1 MSASDPTEHAAA
13 YLEHDLPARWPAGS
27 VCPARVR
34 VRNLGARTW
43 QREPA
48 DGHGVALLVACDG
61 QVVALE
67 ALPRSAVEPAGEAS
81 FQLVLPVP
89 EAAGPHEYAF
99 DLVEHGVTV
108 FSAQGVA
115 KLRLTLEAVPETLLP
130 SERLAAAA
138 RRSSAWHYQPT
149 RGLHRG
155 RDGAR
160 YPLFVAEAR
169 GCRLTDA
176 DGREYLDYV
185 MGWGAA
191 LLGYAHPR
199 VQAAL
204 ARALGS
210 GAVLPFPVA
219 DEIAVAERLNAQ
231 FPGAGRVNFGKN
243 GSDVCTLAARLA
255 RVLSGRHTLLYSGY
269 HGWQDFWAEQAGFAQ
284 SGIPARAAPLIHR
297 FRMNDVQDFLR
308 LFEAH
313 RADLAAVFVEP
324 AGAVEG
330 EQGPLP
336 DADAAFLR
344 LLRAKTDEAGAL
356 LVFDEIMTGFR
367 YRSGS
372 VQQAVGV
379 VPDLTCLGKAL
390 GGGMPLSAL
399 VGRAELM
406 ERGMGRTHYGPTF
419 KGEAYSLAAA
429 RAALEVYREE
439 PVAEHVARFG
449 EALRSVIDEAARR
462 AGLAAR
468 CIGPSFRMVVAFD
481 EPDLDR
487 QRLLRTLLHQE
498 LLREGVVT
506 YKGFML
512 PSYAHDERALEQSAL
527 AFDRALR
534 SLAAAEAGDR
544 LEQALEIPL
553 LGL

>member
-1 MSASDPTEHAAA
+1 MSAGPPDHAAA
-13 YLEHDLPARWPAGS
+13 YLEHELPRSWPAGS
-27 VCPARVR
+27 MCPARVR
-34 VRNLGARTW
+34 VRNLGGRAWR
-43 QREPA
+43 REPP

-61 QVVALE
+61 QAVALE
-67 ALPRSAVEPAGEAS
+67 PLPRAVVEPQAEAS
-81 FQLVLPVP
+81 FQLVLQVP
-89 EAAGPHEYAF
+89 AAPGCHEYTF

-108 FSAQGVA
+108 FSARGVVP
-115 KLRLTLEAVPETLLP
+115 LRLTLEAKDEVLLP

-160 YPLFVAEAR
+160 YPLFVKEAR
-169 GCRLTDA
+169 GCRFTDA

-185 MGWGAA
+185 MGWGSA

-204 ARALGS
+204 AGALHS

-219 DEIAVAERLNAQ
+219 DEIAVAERLTEL
-231 FPGAGRVNFGKN
+231 FPGAERVNFGKN

-255 RVLSGRHTLLYSGY
+255 RVLTGRRTLLYSGY

-284 SGIPARAAPLIHR
+284 SGIPERGAPLIHR
-297 FRMNDVQDFLR
+297 FRMNDMQDFLR
-308 LFEAH
+308 LYEAH
-313 RADLAAVFVEP
+313 RDDLAAVFVEP

-336 DADAAFLR
+336 EADAAFLR
-344 LLRAKTDEAGAL
+344 LLRARTDEAGAL

-367 YRSGS
+367 YRGGS
-372 VQQAVGV
+372 VQRAVGV
-379 VPDLTCLGKAL
+379 QPDLTCLGKAL
-390 GGGMPLSAL
+390 GGGLPLSAL

-419 KGEAYSLAAA
+419 KGEAYAFAAA
-429 RAALEVYREE
+429 RAALEVLREE
-439 PVAEHVARFG
+439 PVPDHVARFG
-449 EALRSVIDEAARR
+449 EELRGLVDGAARH

-481 EPDLDR
+481 EPELER

-498 LLREGVVT
+498 LLRAGVVT

-512 PSYAHDERALEQSAL
+512 PSYAHDERALEQSGRAFEQAFAAL
-527 AFDRALR
+527 AQ
-534 SLAAAEAGDR
+534 AEGAGR
-544 LEQALEIPL
+544 LLEALEIPL
-553 LGL
+553 LAF

>member
-1 MSASDPTEHAAA
+1 MSAEPAPEHAAA
-13 YLEHDLPARWPAGS
+13 YLEHELPESWPAGS
-27 VCPARVR
+27 TCPARVR
-34 VRNLGARTW
+34 VRNLGRRAW

-48 DGHGVALLVACDG
+48 DGHGVALVVSCDG

-67 ALPRSAVEPAGEAS
+67 PLPRALVEPQAEAS
-81 FQLVLPVP
+81 FQLVLQVP
-89 EAAGPHEYAF
+89 EAPGLHEYAF

-108 FSAQGVA
+108 FSARGTA
-115 KLRLTLEAVPETLLP
+115 PLRLALEARDEALLP

-160 YPLFVAEAR
+160 YPLFVKEAR
-169 GCRLTDA
+169 GCRLIDA

-185 MGWGAA
+185 MGWGSA

-204 ARALGS
+204 AGALHS
-210 GAVLPFPVA
+210 GAVLPFPVK
-219 DEIAVAERLNAQ
+219 DELDVAERLKEL
-231 FPGAGRVNFGKN
+231 FPGAERVNFGKN

-255 RVLSGRHTLLYSGY
+255 RVLTGRRTLLYSGY

-284 SGIPARAAPLIHR
+284 SGIPEREAPLILR
-297 FRMNDVQDFLR
+297 FRMNDAQDFER

-313 RADLAAVFVEP
+313 RRDLAGVFVEP

-336 DADAAFLR
+336 EADPAFLG
-344 LLRAKTDEAGAL
+344 LLRARCDEAGAL

-367 YRSGS
+367 YPHGS
-372 VQQAVGV
+372 VQRALGV

-390 GGGMPLSAL
+390 GGGLPLSAL
-399 VGRAELM
+399 VGRADLM
-406 ERGMGRTHYGPTF
+406 ERGMGHTHYGPTF
-419 KGEAYSLAAA
+419 KGEAYAFAAA
-429 RAALEVYREE
+429 RAALEVLAEQ
-439 PVAEHVARFG
+439 PVPEHVTAFG
-449 EALRSVIDEAARR
+449 EQLRGVVDGAARR

-468 CIGPSFRMVVAFD
+468 CIGPAFRMVVAFD
-481 EPDLDR
+481 EPELER

-498 LLREGVVT
+498 LLRAGVVT

-512 PSYAHDERALEQSAL
+512 PSNAHDTRALEQSAS
-527 AFDRALR
+527 AFDEAFRA
-534 SLAAAEAGDR
+534 LAAAERGGR
-544 LEQALEIPL
+544 LAQALEIPL
-553 LGL
+553 LAF